1 MTTGKKKISRVWLIR
16 KLCQKHFKAV
26 RPTAIQINNII
37 KRYNLSRF
45 TEDGKRRSKEALHK
59 DIAKAYAKLK

>member
-1 MTTGKKKISRVWLIR
+1 MAKVSRVWIIK

-26 RPTAIQINNII
+26 HPTAIQMLNII
-37 KRYNLSRF
+37 KKYNLNMY
-45 TEDGKRRSKEALHK
+45 TEDGKRRSKEAMQK

>member
-1 MTTGKKKISRVWLIR
+1 MAKVSRVWIIR

-37 KRYNLSRF
+37 KKYNLNMY
-45 TEDGKRRSKEALHK
+45 TEDGKKRSKEAMQK

>member
-1 MTTGKKKISRVWLIR
+1 MSKKKISRVWIIR

-37 KRYNLSRF
+37 KKYNLNRY
-45 TEDGKRRSKEALHK
+45 TEDGKRRSKEVMQK
-59 DIAKAYAKLK
+59 DIARAYAKLK